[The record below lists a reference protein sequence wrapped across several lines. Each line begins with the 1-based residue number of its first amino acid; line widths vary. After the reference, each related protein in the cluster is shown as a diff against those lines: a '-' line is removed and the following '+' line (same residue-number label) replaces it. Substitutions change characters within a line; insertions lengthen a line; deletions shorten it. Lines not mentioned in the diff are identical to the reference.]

1 MVSNQVSGLS
11 NGQLSHEVSHEVSD
25 QFGGL
30 RALFADGFFPRDCPT
45 RTVLDHVTSRWG
57 ILVLLT
63 LSGRTLR
70 WGELRRAIEGV
81 SEKMLAQT
89 LRTLE
94 QDGLV
99 HREALLV
106 IPPHVEYSL
115 TGLGDDLVTHL
126 APLVAWIARHAD
138 EIVTRATPSTP

>member
-1 MVSNQVSGLS
+1 M
-11 NGQLSHEVSHEVSD
+11 VSD
-25 QFGGL
+25 QGDAQPLDQITEL
-30 RALFADGFFPRDCPT
+30 RALFAGGFFPRDCPT

-63 LSGRTLR
+63 LAGRTLR
-70 WGELRRAIEGV
+70 WGELRRAVEGV

-94 QDGLV
+94 KDGLV
-99 HREALLV
+99 HRAAFPV

-115 TGLGDDLVTHL
+115 TGLGGDLVTHL
-126 APLVAWIARHAD
+126 SPLVAWIARHAD
-138 EIVTRATPSTP
+138 DIVTRPAPSAA